1 MKKYAYAVIL
11 GFLIAG
17 LWSCESSTPA
27 PSTTQ
32 LLQGKWAEK
41 STTIKVENIKGLPLP
56 LQLLLGNALTIDTLK
71 PIKEISFIDGQKATV
86 VTSAGGANAPTQT
99 ATVNWTLTESGST
112 KTLNFSGLTN
122 NNLPIPQSTSSD
134 IKKLTTTEMTLE
146 SKQKITGLEFP
157 VPQFGNLKV
166 DADVTTTINF
176 TKK

>member
-1 MKKYAYAVIL
+1 MKKNAYFFFVGVFML
-11 GFLIAG
+11 G
-17 LWSCESSTPA
+17 LWACESSTPA

-32 LLQGKWAEK
+32 LLQGTWAEK

-71 PIKEISFIDGQKATV
+71 PIREIAFIDGQKATV

-122 NNLPIPQSTSSD
+122 NNLPIPQSTSSEV
-134 IKKLTTTEMTLE
+134 KKLTTTEMTLE
-146 SKQKITGLEFP
+146 SKQKITGLQIP
-157 VPQFGNLKV
+157 AQQFGTLKV
-166 DADVTTTINF
+166 DADITTTINF